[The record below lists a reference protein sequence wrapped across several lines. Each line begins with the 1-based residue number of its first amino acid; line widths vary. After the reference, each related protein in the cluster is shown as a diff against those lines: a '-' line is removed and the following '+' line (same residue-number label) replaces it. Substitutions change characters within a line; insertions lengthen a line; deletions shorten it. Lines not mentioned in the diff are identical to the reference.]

1 MLPFRLLF
9 CNRFPFLSDLTLKNV
24 HGFSVIGVMVAAGM
38 MGGLSLAVSHIIK
51 QINDGKRETQHV
63 QDQFRVQR
71 EISLLLANRNHCTM
85 SLHKI
90 KDANNMDVT
99 TRFEKLNVDEF
110 HEAFDVEL
118 YTSDQAGNARSARV
132 FYPGKKI
139 GKWTLTWLRMMLD
152 ASTGNHTPNQTNEDT
167 GDIIVAI
174 TKRVDGK
181 DFTKNIKFPIK
192 VKVTTGPLPGPEST
206 LTECQSEDT
215 AGLGPPSSL
224 TETPTGLAVSG
235 SVQIGGAGALACSSG
250 TQGSVR
256 FIDVSG
262 SKRMEYCN
270 GSRWLIIGLPSSL
283 TGSSSGIEI
292 DGSTKV
298 GTVSSPCTASNKGT
312 IRYNDTTNKIEFCNS
327 SSWTVLGSSAQHHT
341 AGRDCFPHFGQANA
355 QNPSCPTGYTLS
367 YPRPHLHRPS
377 MLLLQRNITDVH
389 RTVIMNLPLTPCTI
403 DNNHQG
409 INSYPIVGTS
419 AMETIRHSNS
429 CDIFSIGLNPATT
442 AVSANTEIIG
452 GWATQK
458 VRFGFCCR

>member
-1 MLPFRLLF
+1 M
-9 CNRFPFLSDLTLKNV
+9 V
-24 HGFSVIGVMVAAGM
+24 GVMVAAGM

-51 QINDGKRETQHV
+51 QINDGKREAQHV
-63 QDQFRVQR
+63 QDQFRVEK

-90 KDANNMDVT
+90 KDANNIDVI

-118 YTSDQAGNARSARV
+118 YTSDQAGNSRSLRV
-132 FYPGKKI
+132 FYPGKRI

-224 TETPTGLAVSG
+224 TETPTGLAVNG
-235 SVQIGGAGALACSSG
+235 SVQIGSANALACSSG
-250 TQGSVR
+250 VQGSVR
-256 FIDVSG
+256 FVDTAG
-262 SKRMEYCN
+262 SERMEYCN
-270 GSRWLIIGLPSSL
+270 GNRWVTMKLPSSL

-292 DGSTKV
+292 SGSMKV
-298 GTVSSPCTASNKGT
+298 GTVSSPCTASSRGT
-312 IRYNDTTNKIEFCNS
+312 IRYNDTTNALEYCDA
-327 SSWTVLGSSAQHHT
+327 SSWAAFGQGTQHH
-341 AGRDCFPHFGQANA
+341 APGQDCFPHSGQAGA
-355 QNPSCPTGYTLS
+355 INPTCPTGYSLRYTAPHDLS
-367 YPRPHLHRPS
+367 QGLGNPY
-377 MLLLQRNITDVH
+377 LQITDSDFRANYPGEPV
-389 RTVIMNLPLTPCTI
+389 PPCTI
-403 DNNHQG
+403 DHNHRKYT
-409 INSYPIVGTS
+409 SYIVSGSGMRSTAYVGT
-419 AMETIRHSNS
+419 T
-429 CDIFSIGLNPATT
+429 CWIFFTTYGSPIYAGLTDQLLGTT
-442 AVSANTEIIG
+442 STDR
-452 GWATQK
+452 
-458 VRFGFCCR
+458 VRYGFCCK